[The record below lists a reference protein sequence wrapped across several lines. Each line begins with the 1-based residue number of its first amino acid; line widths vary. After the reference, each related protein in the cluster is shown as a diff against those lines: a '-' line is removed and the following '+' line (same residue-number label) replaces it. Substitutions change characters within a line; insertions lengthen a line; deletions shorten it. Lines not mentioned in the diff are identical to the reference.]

1 MEDNINLNLYKTFY
15 EVARNNS
22 ISIASKNLYVSQP
35 AISKSIKL
43 LEDTLNTKLF
53 YRTTSGVILTQKGED
68 LYKYVSESLNTLKYA
83 KVVMNETDNLERGSL
98 TIGAPSHIISFF
110 LLDNIYAFHDKYP
123 KIDITI
129 ISRSSSELLNMLSN
143 NELDFVID
151 ISSYKDNLDQFCVK
165 KIRDLKHCFVM
176 SSEFNVPGE
185 KEIKNIYDLKDLP
198 LILPV
203 FHSSHRKRLNEYAK
217 KRNVVFSNVIS
228 IETSEIIYNT
238 IKNKL
243 GIGYIL
249 YDIVK
254 KDIENKKM
262 KLVNIEEELPIVTLN
277 LIYKDNMVTVASN
290 EFIENFINS
299 I

>member
-1 MEDNINLNLYKTFY
+1 MEDNINLNLYRTFY

-83 KVVMNETDNLERGSL
+83 KVVMNETENLERGSL

-151 ISSYKDNLDQFCVK
+151 ISSYKDNLDQ
-165 KIRDLKHCFVM
+165 LHLYHLLM
-176 SSEFNVPGE
+176 NY
-185 KEIKNIYDLKDLP
+185 KEIFLYYNI
-198 LILPV
+198 
-203 FHSSHRKRLNEYAK
+203 F
-217 KRNVVFSNVIS
+217 
-228 IETSEIIYNT
+228 
-238 IKNKL
+238 
-243 GIGYIL
+243 
-249 YDIVK
+249 
-254 KDIENKKM
+254 
-262 KLVNIEEELPIVTLN
+262 
-277 LIYKDNMVTVASN
+277 
-290 EFIENFINS
+290 
-299 I
+299 

>member
-1 MEDNINLNLYKTFY
+1 MEDNINLNLYRTFY

-35 AISKSIKL
+35 AISKSIKI
-43 LEDTLNTKLF
+43 LEDILNTKLF

-68 LYKYVSESLNTLKYA
+68 LYKHVSEALNTLKYA
-83 KVVMNETDNLERGSL
+83 KVLMNETENLERGSL
-98 TIGAPSHIISFF
+98 TMGAPSHIISFF
-110 LLDNIYAFHDKYP
+110 LLDKIYEFHDKYP
-123 KIDITI
+123 NIDITI
-129 ISRSSSELLNMLSN
+129 ISRSSSKLLNMLSN

-176 SSEFNVPGE
+176 SSEFNVPRE
-185 KEIKNIYDLKDLP
+185 KEIKNIYDLENLP

-203 FHSSHRKRLNEYAK
+203 FYSSHRKILNEYAK
-217 KRNVVFSNVIS
+217 KRNVTFSNVIS

-262 KLVNIEEELPIVTLN
+262 KLVKIEEELPIATLN

-290 EFIENFINS
+290 EFIENFIKN